1 MTFIVYHQAN
11 RVGSFGE
18 KYLLTVEESELQRF
32 ALLGTEQ
39 GDAVL
44 KEFSLKAAA
53 KLAAKGG
60 LPDDDDDEDEDM

>member
-18 KYLLTVEESELQRF
+18 KYLLTVEENELQRF
-32 ALLGTEQ
+32 ALLGTEE

-53 KLAAKGG
+53 KLAKGG